1 MPKLDATEIHRIVQN
16 EIDDAVLYQEE
27 EHTGF
32 RDMATNYFYGEKFG
46 NEVEGQSQVVSR
58 DVADTVG
65 FIMPSL
71 MKIFASSKDYV
82 SFQPRHPEDEDALFA
97 QFIGDPDLAMGR
109 ILNGEGDDRVLGFQI
124 NPVLQVGMAPGSV
137 QQSLDAAIFHRAF
150 VAVKGVSREAHDLAG
165 LGDIAKLLR
174 KVQQADFVFDDLF
187 ITLKHEGYL
196 LFVFR

>member
-32 RDMATNYFYGEKFG
+32 RDTATNYYYGEKFG

-71 MKIFASSKDYV
+71 MKIFASSKDFV
-82 SFQPRHPEDEDALFA
+82 SFQPRHPEDEDAA
-97 QFIGDPDLAMGR
+97 KQASEYGNWIGTD
-109 ILNGEGDDRVLGFQI
+109 Q
-124 NPVLQVGMAPGSV
+124 NPG
-137 QQSLDAAIFHRAF
+137 
-150 VAVKGVSREAHDLAG
+150 
-165 LGDIAKLLR
+165 
-174 KVQQADFVFDDLF
+174 
-187 ITLKHEGYL
+187 
-196 LFVFR
+196 